1 MARPR
6 CLLAALS
13 LALLPR
19 LAFCQESL
27 SDGGGSAET
36 WRALRGA
43 TAKASSNASDAS
55 EMAFVAGGCGD
66 RWTRL
71 KHYGTTKL
79 YHQTSEE
86 AGKSILKEGFDPSD
100 TTHHSAGM
108 ATYFALDLE
117 STNVK
122 THHHGFCI
130 EAQVY
135 LGNTKKLPRKFYGR
149 ESQSSLIRDCYDSTY
164 TEGWHGGPQYAVYA
178 KDQMP
183 KELYKRVECVRS

>member
-1 MARPR
+1 M
-6 CLLAALS
+6 
-13 LALLPR
+13 
-19 LAFCQESL
+19 
-27 SDGGGSAET
+27 G
-36 WRALRGA
+36 
-43 TAKASSNASDAS
+43 S
-55 EMAFVAGGCGD
+55 EMALAARGCGD

-71 KHYGTTKL
+71 KRYGTTTL

-86 AGKSILKEGFDPSD
+86 AGKSIMRGGFDPSF

-108 ATYFALDLE
+108 ATYFALNLE

-135 LGNTKKLPRKFYGR
+135 LGHPKTLPRRFYGHV
-149 ESQSSLIRDCYDSTY
+149 SQDSLLRDCYDSTY

-183 KELYKRVECVRS
+183 KEMYKRVECVRS